1 MSAMNDV
8 TRNIDPDVAAGF
20 GHEWSTF
27 RQAETE
33 FSPVD
38 REAIFQSYFHIFPWT
53 ELPTDPV
60 GIDVGCG
67 SGRWSVMVAPKVGH
81 LHLLDASADAL
92 AVARAN
98 LADASN
104 VSFHLAS
111 VGDIPLDD
119 DSLDFA
125 FSLGV
130 LHHVPDTA
138 AAIRAIASK
147 LKIGAP
153 FLIYLYYA
161 LDDRPWW
168 YRAVWRL
175 SNIFRLIISPLPPTI
190 RLIISQIIAV
200 IVYWPLA
207 RLAALV
213 ERAGFSPAAIPLES
227 YRNRRFYVM
236 RTDAYDRFCTRLEQ
250 RFTRRQIEQM
260 LTGAGFDGIHF
271 SDQVPYWC
279 AVGKKR

>member
-1 MSAMNDV
+1 MNDA

-27 RQAETE
+27 RQSETD
-33 FSPVD
+33 FSPAD
-38 REAIFQSYFHIFPWT
+38 RQAIFQSYFHIFPWD
-53 ELPTDPV
+53 ELPPDPV

-81 LHLLDASADAL
+81 LHLLDASEDAL
-92 AVARAN
+92 AVARQN
-98 LADASN
+98 LAEAAN

-111 VGDIPLDD
+111 VGNIPLEDN
-119 DSLDFA
+119 SLDFA

-138 AAIRAIASK
+138 AAIRAIGTK
-147 LKIGAP
+147 LKVGAP

-161 LDDRPWW
+161 LDNRPWW
-168 YRAVWRL
+168 YRAVWRF
-175 SNIFRLIISPLPPTI
+175 SNIFRLIISPLPPTV
-190 RLIISQIIAV
+190 RLVVSQIIAV
-200 IVYWPLA
+200 TVYWPMA
-207 RLAALV
+207 RFAALV

-227 YRNRRFYVM
+227 YRHRNFYVM

-250 RFTRRQIEQM
+250 RFTQRQIEKM
-260 LTGAGFDGIHF
+260 LTGAGFDEIRF
-271 SDQVPYWC
+271 SDAVPYWC
-279 AVGKKR
+279 AVCKKS

>member
-1 MSAMNDV
+1 MNDV
-8 TRNIDPDVAAGF
+8 TQNIDPDVAAGF

-27 RQAETE
+27 RQSESAL
-33 FSPVD
+33 SPAD
-38 REAIFQSYFHIFPWT
+38 RDAIFQSYFHIFPWS

-92 AVARAN
+92 AVARQN
-98 LADASN
+98 LAGAAN

-111 VGDIPLDD
+111 VGDIPLEEN
-119 DSLDFA
+119 SLDFA

-147 LKIGAP
+147 LTLGAP

-161 LDDRPWW
+161 LDNRPWW
-168 YRAVWRL
+168 YRAIWRL
-175 SNIFRLIISPLPPTI
+175 SNILRMMISASPPTV

-200 IVYWPLA
+200 VVYSSAQDSPLPLYHWISTA
-207 RLAALV
+207 IENSTSCAPTPTT
-213 ERAGFSPAAIPLES
+213 GF
-227 YRNRRFYVM
+227 
-236 RTDAYDRFCTRLEQ
+236 
-250 RFTRRQIEQM
+250 
-260 LTGAGFDGIHF
+260 
-271 SDQVPYWC
+271 VP
-279 AVGKKR
+279 GLSNDLRGSK

>member
-1 MSAMNDV
+1 MNDV
-8 TRNIDPDVAAGF
+8 TQNIDPDVAAGF

-27 RQAETE
+27 RQSETE
-33 FSPVD
+33 FSPAD
-38 REAIFQSYFHIFPWT
+38 REAIFQSYFHIFPWN
-53 ELPTDPV
+53 ELPPNPT

-98 LADASN
+98 LTDATN

-111 VGDIPLDD
+111 VGNIPLDD

-130 LHHVPDTA
+130 LHHVPDTM
-138 AAIRAIASK
+138 AAIRAIATK

-153 FLIYLYYA
+153 FLVYLYYA
-161 LDDRPWW
+161 MDNRPWW
-168 YRAVWRL
+168 YRAIWRF
-175 SNIFRLIISPLPPTI
+175 SNIFRMVISPLPPTV

-200 IVYWPLA
+200 VAYWPLA
-207 RLAALV
+207 RFAAIV
-213 ERAGFSPAAIPLES
+213 ERAGISPAAIPLES
-227 YRNRRFYVM
+227 YRHRKFYVM
-236 RTDAYDRFCTRLEQ
+236 RTDAYDRFCTSLEQ
-250 RFTRRQIEQM
+250 RFTRSQIEQM
-260 LTGAGFDGIHF
+260 LTAAGFDGIRF
-271 SDQVPYWC
+271 SDKVPHWC